1 MDDEAWSKRLAT
13 VGRPARY
20 ATVEV
25 RDLSDGHPLPAGEV
39 GEVTV
44 RSPSNFAGYHNRP
57 EETEHTLRGD
67 WVHTGDVGYFD
78 DEGCLRIVDRVKDM
92 VLTGG
97 MNVSSAEVEGVLM
110 DHPVVKIAA
119 VFGVPDNDWGELVT
133 AAVVL
138 ADGAEAG
145 EAELI
150 AYARTRLAGYKA
162 PKVIRFLDALP
173 MNSAGKI
180 LKRELRTRF
189 APVTS

>member
-1 MDDEAWSKRLAT
+1 
-13 VGRPARY
+13 
-20 ATVEV
+20 VEV
-25 RDLSDGHPLPAGEV
+25 RDLSDGHPLPVGEA

-44 RSPSNFAGYHNRP
+44 LSPSNFAGYHNRP
-57 EETEHTLRGD
+57 DETERTLRDG

-110 DHPVVKIAA
+110 DHPAVKIAA
-119 VFGVPDNDWGELVT
+119 VFGIPNDDWGELLT

-138 ADGAEAG
+138 ADGAGAD

-150 AYARTRLAGYKA
+150 AYARTRLAGYKS
-162 PKVIRFLDALP
+162 PKAIRFVDALP

-189 APVTS
+189 APVSS